1 MEPALGGLIH
11 PEMTGLIGLIFAL
24 GLRHGFDPDHLVA
37 IDGMTRSSARVRPGM
52 SRWSGLFFSLGHGA
66 VVTLVGLGVAL
77 AAADLRA
84 PRWLEQLGAG
94 ISIGVLLVLG
104 IGNLLMTARTP
115 SGTAVPL
122 VGMRG
127 RWLADRLARASHPLV
142 IASVGAAFALSF
154 DTLSHA
160 LLFSLTGAS
169 MAGALFGAML
179 GIGFTLGLV
188 STDTLSGWGV
198 GTAGGGDDRL
208 SAGANAI
215 RLLTSFSGEE
225 DELGITTLAGR
236 LRLAKSTV
244 HRLAATLTGA
254 GFLEQNGETGK
265 YRLGVALFELGALVR
280 RRMDVANEAR
290 PKLREL
296 LEKTGETVQLGIVD
310 HFSVLYVYE
319 MESRRAIRMAAA
331 VGGRAPLHCT
341 AVGKV
346 LLAHQPGDFVKEA
359 IGRGL
364 TAYTP
369 KTITKREAVLAMLDE
384 VRLRRHAIDDEE
396 SEGGLRAIAAPV
408 RNHNGAVIAA
418 LGVAAPV
425 QRMNKKLMQTCVP
438 SVIETADA
446 VSARLGYLPSRSRA
460 DF

>member
-1 MEPALGGLIH
+1 MEQ
-11 PEMTGLIGLIFAL
+11 
-24 GLRHGFDPDHLVA
+24 
-37 IDGMTRSSARVRPGM
+37 
-52 SRWSGLFFSLGHGA
+52 A
-66 VVTLVGLGVAL
+66 VK
-77 AAADLRA
+77 
-84 PRWLEQLGAG
+84 
-94 ISIGVLLVLG
+94 
-104 IGNLLMTARTP
+104 TAK
-115 SGTAVPL
+115 A
-122 VGMRG
+122 
-127 RWLADRLARASHPLV
+127 
-142 IASVGAAFALSF
+142 
-154 DTLSHA
+154 
-160 LLFSLTGAS
+160 
-169 MAGALFGAML
+169 
-179 GIGFTLGLV
+179 
-188 STDTLSGWGV
+188 
-198 GTAGGGDDRL
+198 RL
-208 SAGANAI
+208 SSVANAI

-346 LLAHQPGDFVKEA
+346 LLAHQPGDYVKEA

-364 TAYTP
+364 TADTP
-369 KTITKREAVLAMLDE
+369 KTITKRAAGLAVLDE
-384 VRLRRHAIDDEE
+384 VRLRGHAIDDEE
-396 SEGGLRAIAAPV
+396 SECGLRAIAAPV
-408 RNHNGAVIAA
+408 RNHNEIG
-418 LGVAAPV
+418 
-425 QRMNKKLMQTCVP
+425 
-438 SVIETADA
+438 
-446 VSARLGYLPSRSRA
+446 RA
-460 DF
+460 SCRERV